1 MKLTAKCSNF
11 NGCLLAYRSEDIL
24 LAPDAPL
31 ICPECEK
38 VLSLIELEPARKSS
52 RTLALAASGILAVAA
67 GTASFLWKKPFR
79 PAPFPVESAAPAPAQ
94 STPPPATISATPVSP
109 QSPALPAQTPAP
121 ATIAPPPP
129 PLPPAVEPPAQ
140 TASEPA
146 PAILPKQAEPRDP
159 VTDKYRNL
167 LLEKADSLKGLSLE
181 SRESLIASLEATRKI
196 SKLAT
201 IPVQFGIQ
209 KLPPTALPLLK
220 PAVDSPDVRA
230 LLEKSPSPVFVV
242 LGYADSSGDTSKNL
256 TASQSRS
263 DLVAAVLREKLPRKT
278 PVYSIAMG
286 SSHLPAPDKLEENR
300 VAEVWLISP

>member
-1 MKLTAKCSNF
+1 MKRTAKCSNF

-67 GTASFLWKKPFR
+67 GTAPFLWKKSFR
-79 PAPFPVESAAPAPAQ
+79 PAPLPVESATPAQ
-94 STPPPATISATPVSP
+94 STPPPATIIATPAPP
-109 QSPALPAQTPAP
+109 QSPSLPAQPPAP

-129 PLPPAVEPPAQ
+129 PLPPVVEPPAQ

-220 PAVDSPDVRA
+220 PAMDSPEVRA

-242 LGYADSSGDTSKNL
+242 LGYADGSGDTSKNL